1 MHLKAVNNQH
11 SHLEEELV
19 RMQGQLLVLSPAEVA
34 TALKA
39 RHGHAAVPHHHQHV
53 YRDTNQHPYQPQPQ
67 HFVHHEGHG
76 AKHHADVPDQ
86 HTLVQQDMAADG
98 RSTTSADDGSMVQA
112 LANNAVALPQTHGAI
127 SLTRIPAEAA
137 LTHAAAATAL
147 PTLHHASSAP
157 THIAQPSDG
166 HPGPDATA
174 PTAMV
179 AGRPCTSIPKSSAP
193 IIRARVTNYSHPSIL
208 ARMVVSVLLR
218 GDKLL
223 LDLPDEPDAVSSL
236 LTALGHA
243 AVKLQHM
250 HGLATALD
258 PVYDAAC
265 GPAPNGHNGAN
276 GQPGHH
282 HNGSPATSSVDGGSG
297 SGNGNGGGSRRH
309 EALFTF
315 CCRAIPMPPAAGGH
329 VSPASPASPPA
340 AYTVGQQMGQQL
352 LRVGPQADAHVLL
365 PPLLHAILRDGI
377 VTVRCNW
384 YDEELSSGSWS
395 DDEEPCEASSPPPS
409 FAGGLEGAGVQ
420 GSGAGAGL
428 EARQGVVQQQYQ
440 QQQQGGLGGAG
451 GSCGSLVT
459 VPGVLRAI
467 FKLDRQLRGLD
478 LGGLVVLPHTFVRS
492 GDGINSPTLFLD
504 IVIA

>member
-1 MHLKAVNNQH
+1 
-11 SHLEEELV
+11 
-19 RMQGQLLVLSPAEVA
+19 MQGQLLVLSPAEPA
-34 TALKA
+34 AAQKA
-39 RHGHAAVPHHHQHV
+39 RHGHAAVHNHHQHV

-76 AKHHADVPDQ
+76 AKHHADAPDQ
-86 HTLVQQDMAADG
+86 HTQLQRDMSADG
-98 RSTTSADDGSMVQA
+98 RSTTTTDDGSTVQA
-112 LANNAVALPQTHGAI
+112 LANNAVALPQTHGAFP
-127 SLTRIPAEAA
+127 LTRIPAEAA
-137 LTHAAAATAL
+137 LTHAATAAAL
-147 PTLHHASSAP
+147 PSLNHASPAP
-157 THIAQPSDG
+157 THIAQPDNG
-166 HPGPDATA
+166 HPGPDASA
-174 PTAMV
+174 PVAMV
-179 AGRPCTSIPKSSAP
+179 AGRPCTPIPKSSAP

-258 PVYDAAC
+258 PVYDPAC
-265 GPAPNGHNGAN
+265 APILNGHNGTN
-276 GQPGHH
+276 GQLGHH
-282 HNGSPATSSVDGGSG
+282 HNGSPATSSVDGGNG
-297 SGNGNGGGSRRH
+297 NGNGNGGGSRRH
-309 EALFTF
+309 DALFTF

-329 VSPASPASPPA
+329 VSPASPPA
-340 AYTVGQQMGQQL
+340 AYTVGQQIGQQL

-395 DDEEPCEASSPPPS
+395 DDEEPLTASSPPPYVP
-409 FAGGLEGAGVQ
+409 GGLAGAGAQV
-420 GSGAGAGL
+420 SGASAGL
-428 EARQGVVQQQYQ
+428 EARQGGVQQQF
-440 QQQQGGLGGAG
+440 QQQQGGLGGVG